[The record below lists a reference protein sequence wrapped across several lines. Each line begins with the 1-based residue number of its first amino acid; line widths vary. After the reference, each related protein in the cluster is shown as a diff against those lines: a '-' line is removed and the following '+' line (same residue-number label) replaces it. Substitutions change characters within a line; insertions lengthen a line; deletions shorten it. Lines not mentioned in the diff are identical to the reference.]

1 MRAQTNNAFD
11 RRQTSQQDRF
21 ANAGGSFPI
30 MGEVDDCPTKDRFD
44 RHAAKAK
51 FRDRDR
57 RRSGRRDD

>member
-1 MRAQTNNAFD
+1 MRAQNTIAFD
-11 RRQTSQQDRF
+11 RRHTSQQDRF

-30 MGEVDDCPTKDRFD
+30 MGEVEDCPTKDRFD

-57 RRSGRRDD
+57 RRNRRDD